1 MKKLIALLL
10 ALMLALALAVPASAA
25 GEDIGII
32 GGADGPTY
40 ILVSADPKAAAT
52 GEDIGIIGGADGPT
66 YILVSA
72 DPKAA
77 AAGEDIGIIGGADG
91 PTYILVSADPKA
103 AATVSKEQREQN
115 IKALGGVVG
124 QVNVLLGDRC
134 IAFTDA
140 VPEVKNGR
148 TMVPLRAALEAMGA
162 RIEFDQATKTAIV
175 TGEKASFTHVVGSD
189 VITRA
194 DGSTVKMDVR
204 SYVTPSNRTMV
215 PVRFFSQ
222 VLGYDVFWD
231 NGYRMAFLLDEETFA
246 EKVDSR
252 LTILNDYLAGNAKRF
267 DASKNYK
274 EDVTLSG
281 TVKVI
286 DSIKGDRSYP
296 YSGKA
301 SVLLGKDGMS
311 MSLSA
316 DLGDLAE
323 LLEGLGGK
331 LPEAYRALTVKPELE
346 AIFSDKLYFRSPLLD
361 AAMAKVDGTQAVSG
375 AWYATDAVMSFGDLY
390 ESMYGSNEDYTVGKA
405 FYAAMKQGDAN
416 GFFES
421 WSGTE
426 QLAAAAVELFGDET
440 FTKSG
445 SGYKWHFGK
454 EELAM
459 LLAEAIPGFIADSGV
474 EELSIDLT
482 MRSDGGVE
490 LKYTASTS
498 INEEAALR
506 IDYTFAGNSSRM
518 TAKGTVQLRNICDV
532 RFDAAVS
539 VRATSEKPLTA
550 PPAGATIITLPPVM
564 PIAA

>member
-1 MKKLIALLL
+1 MKRVLSLLL
-10 ALMLALALAVPASAA
+10 TLALALALAVPASAA

-40 ILVSADPKAAAT
+40 IF
-52 GEDIGIIGGADGPT
+52 
-66 YILVSA
+66 
-72 DPKAA
+72 
-77 AAGEDIGIIGGADG
+77 
-91 PTYILVSADPKA
+91 VSADPKA

-204 SYVTPSNRTMV
+204 SYVTTSNRTMV

-252 LTILNDYLAGNAKRF
+252 LTILNGYLAGNAKRF
-267 DASKNYK
+267 DASKNYR

-316 DLGDLAE
+316 DLSDLAE
-323 LLEGLGGK
+323 YFESLAGEP
-331 LPEAYRALTVKPELE
+331 LPEAYRAAFIKPELE
-346 AIFSDKLYFRSPLLD
+346 AIYGDKLYYKSPLFD
-361 AAMAKVDGTQAVSG
+361 ALMAKVDGTQAVSG
-375 AWYATDAVMSFGDLY
+375 AWYATDAVMSFGALY
-390 ESMYGSNEDYTVGKA
+390 ESMYGGNEDYTVGKA
-405 FYAAMKQGDAN
+405 LYAAMKQGDAN

-421 WSGTE
+421 WSDKTS
-426 QLAAAAVELFGDET
+426 LASGVVRMFGDET

-482 MRSDGGVE
+482 MCSDGGVE

-518 TAKGTVQLRNICDV
+518 TAKGTVQVRNVCDV
-532 RFDAAVS
+532 TFDAAIS
-539 VRATSEKPLTA
+539 VRTTSEKPLTA
-550 PPAGATIITLPPVM
+550 PPAGATIITRPPVM

>member
-10 ALMLALALAVPASAA
+10 ALMLALALAVPASADEYGYA
-25 GEDIGII
+25 ADGGDIGII
-32 GGADGPTY
+32 GGADGLTY
-40 ILVSADPKAAAT
+40 ILV
-52 GEDIGIIGGADGPT
+52 GEDQGTAPDTIFGTAENIDWDAIMKEMAER
-66 YILVSA
+66 SA
-72 DPKAA
+72 AQ
-77 AAGEDIGIIGGADG
+77 E
-91 PTYILVSADPKA
+91 
-103 AATVSKEQREQN
+103 KEQREQN

-124 QVNVLLGDRC
+124 QTNVLLNDKC

-140 VPEVKNGR
+140 APEARNGR
-148 TMVPLRAALEAMGA
+148 TMVPLRATLEAMGA
-162 RIEFDQATKTAIV
+162 QVDYDQATRSALV
-175 TGEKASFTHVVGSD
+175 TGEKASFTHVIGSD

-246 EKVDSR
+246 EKVDSH
-252 LTILNDYLAGNAKRF
+252 LTILNGYLAGNAKRF
-267 DASKNYK
+267 DDDKNYK

-311 MSLSA
+311 LSLSA
-316 DLGDLAE
+316 DLSDLAE
-323 LLEGLGGK
+323 YFESLAGEP
-331 LPEAYRALTVKPELE
+331 LPEAYRAAFIKPELE
-346 AIFSDKLYFRSPLLD
+346 AVFSDKLYFRSPLFD
-361 AAMAKVDGTQAVSG
+361 ALMAEVDGTQAVSG
-375 AWYATDAVMSFGDLY
+375 AWYATDAVMSFGALY
-390 ESMYGSNEDYTVGKA
+390 ESMYGGNEDYTVGKA
-405 FYAAMKQGDAN
+405 LYAAMKQGDAN
-416 GFFES
+416 GFYES

-426 QLAAAAVELFGDET
+426 QLAAAAVEMFGDET

-445 SGYKWHFGK
+445 SSYKWHFGK

-459 LLAEAIPGFIADSGV
+459 LLAEAGMDAETAQGFIADSGV

-482 MRSDGGVE
+482 LRSDGSVE

-498 INEEAALR
+498 VNEEAALR
-506 IDYTFAGNSSRM
+506 IDYTLAGNSSRM
-518 TAKGTVQLRNICDV
+518 TAKGTVQVRNVCDV
-532 RFDAAVS
+532 TFDAAVS
-539 VRATSEKPLTA
+539 VRATSEKPLAA

>member
-1 MKKLIALLL
+1 MKRVLSLLL
-10 ALMLALALAVPASAA
+10 ALALALALAVPASAA

-40 ILVSADPKAAAT
+40 ILVSADPK
-52 GEDIGIIGGADGPT
+52 
-66 YILVSA
+66 S
-72 DPKAA
+72 
-77 AAGEDIGIIGGADG
+77 
-91 PTYILVSADPKA
+91 

-124 QVNVLLGDRC
+124 QANVLLGDRC

-140 VPEVKNGR
+140 APEVKNGR
-148 TMVPLRAALEAMGA
+148 TMVPLRASLEAMGA
-162 RIEFDQATKTAIV
+162 RVDYDADTRTAVV

-252 LTILNDYLAGNAKRF
+252 LTILNGYLNGNAKRF
-267 DASKNYK
+267 DASRNYK

-361 AAMAKVDGTQAVSG
+361 AAMAKANAPQAVSG
-375 AWYATDAVMSFGDLY
+375 AWYATDAVMSFGALY
-390 ESMYGSNEDYTVGKA
+390 ESMYGGNEDYTVGKA
-405 FYAAMKQGDAN
+405 LYAAMKQGDAN
-416 GFFES
+416 GFYEG

-459 LLAEAIPGFIADSGV
+459 LLEEAIPGFIADSGV

-490 LKYTASTS
+490 LKYTAAM
-498 INEEAALR
+498 NAKEEAAFR
-506 IDYTFAGNSSRM
+506 IDYTLTGNSSRM
-518 TAKGTVQLRNICDV
+518 TVKGAVQVRNVCDV
-532 RFDAAVS
+532 TFDAAVS
-539 VRATSEKPLTA
+539 VRTTSEKPLTA

>member
-1 MKKLIALLL
+1 
-10 ALMLALALAVPASAA
+10 
-25 GEDIGII
+25 
-32 GGADGPTY
+32 
-40 ILVSADPKAAAT
+40 
-52 GEDIGIIGGADGPT
+52 
-66 YILVSA
+66 
-72 DPKAA
+72 
-77 AAGEDIGIIGGADG
+77 
-91 PTYILVSADPKA
+91 
-103 AATVSKEQREQN
+103 
-115 IKALGGVVG
+115 
-124 QVNVLLGDRC
+124 
-134 IAFTDA
+134 
-140 VPEVKNGR
+140 
-148 TMVPLRAALEAMGA
+148 
-162 RIEFDQATKTAIV
+162 
-175 TGEKASFTHVVGSD
+175 
-189 VITRA
+189 
-194 DGSTVKMDVR
+194 
-204 SYVTPSNRTMV
+204 MV

-252 LTILNDYLAGNAKRF
+252 LTILNGYLAGNAKRF

-375 AWYATDAVMSFGDLY
+375 AWYATDAVMSFPDLY
-390 ESMYGSNEDYTVGKA
+390 ESMYGSGDGRTVGHIL
-405 FYAAMKQGDAN
+405 YAMMKQGDAN
-416 GFFES
+416 GFYES

-426 QLAAAAVELFGDET
+426 QLAAAAAEMFGDET

-454 EELAM
+454 EELAK
-459 LLAEAIPGFIADSGV
+459 LLTEAGVDAEAVPGFIADSGV

-506 IDYTFAGNSSRM
+506 IDYTLAGNSSRM
-518 TAKGTVQLRNICDV
+518 TAKGTVQVRNVCDV
-532 RFDAAVS
+532 TFDAAVS
-539 VRATSEKPLTA
+539 VRTTSEKPLAA

>member
-40 ILVSADPKAAAT
+40 ILV
-52 GEDIGIIGGADGPT
+52 GEDQGTAPDTIFGTAENIDWDAIMKEMAER
-66 YILVSA
+66 SA
-72 DPKAA
+72 AQ
-77 AAGEDIGIIGGADG
+77 E
-91 PTYILVSADPKA
+91 
-103 AATVSKEQREQN
+103 KEQREQN
-115 IKALGGVVG
+115 IKALGGVAG

-189 VITRA
+189 IITRA

-231 NGYRMAFLLDEETFA
+231 NGYRMAFLLDEEIFA

-252 LTILNDYLAGNAKRF
+252 LAILNGYLAKNAKSF
-267 DASKNYK
+267 DASKNYR

-301 SVLLGKDGMS
+301 SMLLGKDSMS
-311 MSLSA
+311 MRMSA
-316 DLGDLAE
+316 DLSGLAE
-323 LLEGLGGK
+323 LLEGLAGEK
-331 LPEAYRALTVKPELE
+331 LPETYRAALIKPELE
-346 AIFSDKLYFRSPLLD
+346 VIYGDRLYNKSPLFD
-361 AAMAKVDGTQAVSG
+361 ALMTKESGAQTVSG
-375 AWYATDAVMSFGDLY
+375 AWYAADAAMSFADLRA
-390 ESMYGSNEDYTVGKA
+390 SMYGSGESYTVGGLL
-405 FYAAMKQGDAN
+405 YASMMQGEAN
-416 GFFES
+416 SFFTS
-421 WSGTE
+421 WNSTT
-426 QLAAAAVELFGDET
+426 QLVSAAAELLGDDT

-445 SGYKWHFGK
+445 SSYKWHFGK
-454 EELAM
+454 AELAKLITEMYGEAYAAEVMKEESIEEL
-459 LLAEAIPGFIADSGV
+459 D
-474 EELSIDLT
+474 IDLT
-482 MRSDGGVE
+482 LRGDGGVE
-490 LKYTASTS
+490 LKCAMAMDL
-498 INEEAALR
+498 NEEAAFR
-506 IDYTFAGNSSRM
+506 IDYTLTGNSSRM
-518 TAKGTVQLRNICDV
+518 TVKGAVQVRNVCDV
-532 RFDAAVS
+532 TFAAAVS
-539 VRATSEKPLTA
+539 VRTTSEKPLAA

>member
-10 ALMLALALAVPASAA
+10 ALTLALALAVPASAA

-32 GGADGPTY
+32 GGADGLTY
-40 ILVSADPKAAAT
+40 ILV
-52 GEDIGIIGGADGPT
+52 GEDQGTAPDTIFGTAENIDWDAIMKEMAER
-66 YILVSA
+66 SA
-72 DPKAA
+72 AQ
-77 AAGEDIGIIGGADG
+77 E
-91 PTYILVSADPKA
+91 
-103 AATVSKEQREQN
+103 KEQREQN
-115 IKALGGVVG
+115 IKALGGVAG

-194 DGSTVKMDVR
+194 DGSTVKMDVH

-231 NGYRMAFLLDEETFA
+231 NGYRMVFLLDEETFTK
-246 EKVDSR
+246 KVDSR
-252 LTILNDYLAGNAKRF
+252 LAILNGYLAGNAKRF

-301 SVLLGKDGMS
+301 SVLMGGEGMS
-311 MSLSA
+311 MSVSA

-346 AIFSDKLYFRSPLLD
+346 AIFSDKLYFKSPLFD
-361 AAMAKVDGTQAVSG
+361 ALMAKVDGTQAVSG
-375 AWYATDAVMSFGDLY
+375 AWYAADAAMSFADLRA
-390 ESMYGSNEDYTVGKA
+390 SMYGSGESYTVGGLL
-405 FYAAMKQGDAN
+405 YASMMQGEAN
-416 GFFES
+416 SFFTS
-421 WSGTE
+421 WNSTT
-426 QLAAAAVELFGDET
+426 QLASAAAELLGDDT

-445 SGYKWHFGK
+445 SSYKWHFGK
-454 EELAM
+454 AELAKLITEMYGEAYAAEVMKEESIEEL
-459 LLAEAIPGFIADSGV
+459 D
-474 EELSIDLT
+474 IDLT
-482 MRSDGGVE
+482 LRSDGGVE
-490 LKYTASTS
+490 LKCAMAMDL
-498 INEEAALR
+498 NEEAAFR
-506 IDYTFAGNSSRM
+506 IDYTLTGNSSRM
-518 TAKGTVQLRNICDV
+518 TVKGAVQVRNVCDV
-532 RFDAAVS
+532 TFAAAVS
-539 VRATSEKPLTA
+539 VRTTSEKPLAA

>member
-77 AAGEDIGIIGGADG
+77 A
-91 PTYILVSADPKA
+91 
-103 AATVSKEQREQN
+103 TVSKEQREQN
-115 IKALGGVVG
+115 IKALGGVAG

-252 LTILNDYLAGNAKRF
+252 LTILNGYLAGNAKRF

-311 MSLSA
+311 MSLSMSLSA
-316 DLGDLAE
+316 DLSDLAE
-323 LLEGLGGK
+323 YFESLAGEP
-331 LPEAYRALTVKPELE
+331 LPEAYRAAFIKPELE
-346 AIFSDKLYFRSPLLD
+346 AVFSDKLYFRSPLFD
-361 AAMAKVDGTQAVSG
+361 ALMAEVGGTQAVSG
-375 AWYATDAVMSFGDLY
+375 AWYATDAVMSFPDLY
-390 ESMYGSNEDYTVGKA
+390 RSMYGSGDGRTVGHIL
-405 FYAAMKQGDAN
+405 YAMMKQGDAN
-416 GFFES
+416 GFYES

-426 QLAAAAVELFGDET
+426 QLAAAAAEMFGDET
-440 FTKSG
+440 FTKSAG
-445 SGYKWHFGK
+445 SYKWHLGID
-454 EELAM
+454 ELTKLMGRRTGGGTLTAQTAKDEG
-459 LLAEAIPGFIADSGV
+459 L

-482 MRSDGGVE
+482 LRSDGGVE

-506 IDYTFAGNSSRM
+506 IDYTLAGNSSRM
-518 TAKGTVQLRNICDV
+518 TVKGTVQVRNVCDV
-532 RFDAAVS
+532 TFDAAIS
-539 VRATSEKPLTA
+539 VRTTSEKPLTA

>member
-52 GEDIGIIGGADGPT
+52 
-66 YILVSA
+66 
-72 DPKAA
+72 
-77 AAGEDIGIIGGADG
+77 
-91 PTYILVSADPKA
+91 
-103 AATVSKEQREQN
+103 VSKEQREQN
-115 IKALGGVVG
+115 IKALGGVAG

-194 DGSTVKMDVR
+194 DGSTVKMDVH

-231 NGYRMAFLLDEETFA
+231 NGYRMAETFA

-252 LTILNDYLAGNAKRF
+252 LTILNGYLAGNAKRF

-375 AWYATDAVMSFGDLY
+375 AWYATDAVMSFPDLY

-405 FYAAMKQGDAN
+405 LYAMMKQGDAN
-416 GFFES
+416 RFYES

-426 QLAAAAVELFGDET
+426 QLAAAAVEMFGDET

-474 EELSIDLT
+474 EELSIDMTL
-482 MRSDGGVE
+482 RSDGGVE

-506 IDYTFAGNSSRM
+506 IDYTLAGNSSRM
-518 TAKGTVQLRNICDV
+518 TVKGAVQLRNICDV
-532 RFDAAVS
+532 RFDAAIS
-539 VRATSEKPLTA
+539 VRTTSEKPLTA

>member
-25 GEDIGII
+25 GED
-32 GGADGPTY
+32 
-40 ILVSADPKAAAT
+40 V
-52 GEDIGIIGGADGPT
+52 
-66 YILVSA
+66 
-72 DPKAA
+72 
-77 AAGEDIGIIGGADG
+77 GIIGGADG

-115 IKALGGVVG
+115 IKALGGVAG

-194 DGSTVKMDVR
+194 DGSTVKMDVH

-252 LTILNDYLAGNAKRF
+252 LTILNGYLAGNAKRF

-361 AAMAKVDGTQAVSG
+361 AAMAKANAPQAVSG
-375 AWYATDAVMSFGDLY
+375 AWYATDAVMSFPDLY
-390 ESMYGSNEDYTVGKA
+390 RSMYGSGDGRTVGHIL
-405 FYAAMKQGDAN
+405 YAMMKQGDAN
-416 GFFES
+416 GFYES
-421 WSGTE
+421 WSSAA

-440 FTKSG
+440 FTKFG

-454 EELAM
+454 EELAK
-459 LLAEAIPGFIADSGV
+459 LLTETIPGFIADSGV

-482 MRSDGGVE
+482 MRSDGSVE
-490 LKYTASTS
+490 LKYTAAM
-498 INEEAALR
+498 NAKEEAAFR
-506 IDYTFAGNSSRM
+506 IDYTLTGNSSRM
-518 TAKGTVQLRNICDV
+518 TVKGAVQVRNICDV
-532 RFDAAVS
+532 RFDAAIS
-539 VRATSEKPLTA
+539 VRTTSEKPLAA

>member
-77 AAGEDIGIIGGADG
+77 A
-91 PTYILVSADPKA
+91 
-103 AATVSKEQREQN
+103 TVSKEQREQN
-115 IKALGGVVG
+115 IKALGGVAG

-194 DGSTVKMDVR
+194 DGSTVKMDVH

-231 NGYRMAFLLDEETFA
+231 NGYRMVFLLDEETFA

-252 LTILNDYLAGNAKRF
+252 LTILNGYLAGNAKRF

-361 AAMAKVDGTQAVSG
+361 AAIAKVDGTQAVSG
-375 AWYATDAVMSFGDLY
+375 AWYATDAVMSFPDLY

-405 FYAAMKQGDAN
+405 LYAMMKQGDAN
-416 GFFES
+416 RFYES

-426 QLAAAAVELFGDET
+426 QLAAAAVEMFGDET

-474 EELSIDLT
+474 EELSIDMTL
-482 MRSDGGVE
+482 RSDGGVE

-506 IDYTFAGNSSRM
+506 IDYTLAGNSSRM
-518 TAKGTVQLRNICDV
+518 TAKGTVQVRNVCDV
-532 RFDAAVS
+532 TFDAAVS

>member
-52 GEDIGIIGGADGPT
+52 
-66 YILVSA
+66 
-72 DPKAA
+72 
-77 AAGEDIGIIGGADG
+77 
-91 PTYILVSADPKA
+91 
-103 AATVSKEQREQN
+103 VSKEQREQN
-115 IKALGGVVG
+115 IKALGGVAG

-194 DGSTVKMDVR
+194 DGSTVKMDVH

-231 NGYRMAFLLDEETFA
+231 NGYRMVFLLDEETFA

-252 LTILNDYLAGNAKRF
+252 LTILNGYLAGNAKRF

-301 SVLLGKDGMS
+301 SVLMGGEGMS

-361 AAMAKVDGTQAVSG
+361 AAMAKANATQAVSG
-375 AWYATDAVMSFGDLY
+375 AWYATDAVMSFPDLY
-390 ESMYGSNEDYTVGKA
+390 RSMYGGNEDYTVGKA
-405 FYAAMKQGDAN
+405 LYAAMKQGDAN
-416 GFFES
+416 RFYES

-426 QLAAAAVELFGDET
+426 QLAAAAVEMFGDET

-454 EELAM
+454 EELAK
-459 LLAEAIPGFIADSGV
+459 LLTEAGVDAEAVPGFIADSGV
-474 EELSIDLT
+474 EELSIDMTL
-482 MRSDGGVE
+482 RSDGGVE

-506 IDYTFAGNSSRM
+506 IDYTLAGNSSRM
-518 TAKGTVQLRNICDV
+518 TAKGTVQVRNVCDV
-532 RFDAAVS
+532 TFDAAVS
-539 VRATSEKPLTA
+539 VRTTSEKPLAA

>member
-52 GEDIGIIGGADGPT
+52 
-66 YILVSA
+66 
-72 DPKAA
+72 
-77 AAGEDIGIIGGADG
+77 
-91 PTYILVSADPKA
+91 
-103 AATVSKEQREQN
+103 VSKEQREQN
-115 IKALGGVVG
+115 IKALGGVAG

-134 IAFTDA
+134 IAFTNA

-194 DGSTVKMDVR
+194 DGSTVKMDVH

-252 LTILNDYLAGNAKRF
+252 LTILNDYLAKSARDL
-267 DASKNYK
+267 DASENYK
-274 EDVTLSG
+274 EEVTLSG

-375 AWYATDAVMSFGDLY
+375 AWYATDAVMSFSDLY
-390 ESMYGSNEDYTVGKA
+390 RSMYGGRDGRTVGHIL
-405 FYAAMKQGDAN
+405 YAMVKQGDAN

-426 QLAAAAVELFGDET
+426 QLAVAAVELFGDET

-459 LLAEAIPGFIADSGV
+459 LLAEATPGFIADSGV

-482 MRSDGGVE
+482 LRSDGSVE
-490 LKYTASTS
+490 LKYTAAM
-498 INEEAALR
+498 NAKEAAAFR
-506 IDYTFAGNSSRM
+506 IDYTLTGNSSRM
-518 TAKGTVQLRNICDV
+518 TVKGAVQLRNVCDV
-532 RFDAAVS
+532 SFAAAVS
-539 VRATSEKPLTA
+539 VRTTSEKPLTA

>member
-52 GEDIGIIGGADGPT
+52 
-66 YILVSA
+66 
-72 DPKAA
+72 
-77 AAGEDIGIIGGADG
+77 
-91 PTYILVSADPKA
+91 
-103 AATVSKEQREQN
+103 VSKEQREQN
-115 IKALGGVVG
+115 IKALGGVAG

-194 DGSTVKMDVR
+194 DGSTVKMDVH

-252 LTILNDYLAGNAKRF
+252 LTILNGYLAGNAKRF

-361 AAMAKVDGTQAVSG
+361 AAMAKANAPQAVSG
-375 AWYATDAVMSFGDLY
+375 AWYATDAVMSFPDLY
-390 ESMYGSNEDYTVGKA
+390 RSMYGSGDGRTVGHIL
-405 FYAAMKQGDAN
+405 YAMMKQGDAN
-416 GFFES
+416 GFYES
-421 WSGTE
+421 WSSAA

-440 FTKSG
+440 FTKFG
-445 SGYKWHFGK
+445 SGWRWHFGK
-454 EELAM
+454 EELAK
-459 LLAEAIPGFIADSGV
+459 LLTETIPGFIADSGV

-482 MRSDGGVE
+482 MRSDGSVE
-490 LKYTASTS
+490 LKYTAAM
-498 INEEAALR
+498 NAKEEAAFR
-506 IDYTFAGNSSRM
+506 IDYTLTGNSSRM
-518 TAKGTVQLRNICDV
+518 TVKGAVQVRNICDV
-532 RFDAAVS
+532 RFDAAIS
-539 VRATSEKPLTA
+539 VRTTSEKPLAA

>member
-52 GEDIGIIGGADGPT
+52 
-66 YILVSA
+66 
-72 DPKAA
+72 
-77 AAGEDIGIIGGADG
+77 
-91 PTYILVSADPKA
+91 
-103 AATVSKEQREQN
+103 VSKEQREQN
-115 IKALGGVVG
+115 IKALGGVAG

-148 TMVPLRAALEAMGA
+148 TMVPLRASLEAMGA
-162 RIEFDQATKTAIV
+162 RVDYDADTGTAVV

-252 LTILNDYLAGNAKRF
+252 LTILNGYLAGNAKRF

-316 DLGDLAE
+316 DLSDLAE
-323 LLEGLGGK
+323 YFESLAGEP
-331 LPEAYRALTVKPELE
+331 LPEAYRAAFIKPELE
-346 AIFSDKLYFRSPLLD
+346 AVFSDKLYFRSPLFD
-361 AAMAKVDGTQAVSG
+361 ALMAEVGGTQAVSG
-375 AWYATDAVMSFGDLY
+375 AWYATDAVMSFPDLY
-390 ESMYGSNEDYTVGKA
+390 RSMYGGNEDYTVGKA
-405 FYAAMKQGDAN
+405 LYAAMKQGDAN
-416 GFFES
+416 RFYES

-426 QLAAAAVELFGDET
+426 QLAAAAVEMFGDET

-445 SGYKWHFGK
+445 SGYKWHFGID
-454 EELAM
+454 ELTKLMGRRTGGGTLTAQTAKDEG
-459 LLAEAIPGFIADSGV
+459 L

-482 MRSDGGVE
+482 LRSDGSVE
-490 LKYTASTS
+490 LKYTAAM
-498 INEEAALR
+498 NAKEEAAFR
-506 IDYTFAGNSSRM
+506 IDYTLTGNSSRM
-518 TAKGTVQLRNICDV
+518 TVKGAVQLRNICDV
-532 RFDAAVS
+532 RFDAAIS
-539 VRATSEKPLTA
+539 VRTTSEKPLTA

>member
-10 ALMLALALAVPASAA
+10 ALTLALALAVPASAA

-32 GGADGPTY
+32 GGADGLTY
-40 ILVSADPKAAAT
+40 ILV
-52 GEDIGIIGGADGPT
+52 GEDQGTAPDTIFGTAENIDWDAIMKEMAER
-66 YILVSA
+66 SA
-72 DPKAA
+72 AQ
-77 AAGEDIGIIGGADG
+77 E
-91 PTYILVSADPKA
+91 
-103 AATVSKEQREQN
+103 KEQREQN
-115 IKALGGVVG
+115 IKALGGVAG

-189 VITRA
+189 IITRA

-231 NGYRMAFLLDEETFA
+231 NGYRMAFLLDEEIFA

-252 LTILNDYLAGNAKRF
+252 LAILNGYLAKNAKSF
-267 DASKNYK
+267 DASKNYR

-301 SVLLGKDGMS
+301 SMLLGKDSMS
-311 MSLSA
+311 MRMSA
-316 DLGDLAE
+316 DLSGLAE
-323 LLEGLGGK
+323 LLEGLAGEK
-331 LPEAYRALTVKPELE
+331 LPETYRAALIKPELE
-346 AIFSDKLYFRSPLLD
+346 VIYGDRLYNKSPLFD
-361 AAMAKVDGTQAVSG
+361 ALMTKESGAQTVSG
-375 AWYATDAVMSFGDLY
+375 AWYAADAAMSFADLRA
-390 ESMYGSNEDYTVGKA
+390 SMYGSGESYTVGGLL
-405 FYAAMKQGDAN
+405 YASMMQGEAN
-416 GFFES
+416 SFFTS
-421 WSGTE
+421 WNSTT
-426 QLAAAAVELFGDET
+426 QLASAAAELLGDDT

-445 SGYKWHFGK
+445 SSYKWHFGK
-454 EELAM
+454 AELAKLITEMYGEAYAAEVMKEESIEEL
-459 LLAEAIPGFIADSGV
+459 D
-474 EELSIDLT
+474 IDLT
-482 MRSDGGVE
+482 LRGDGGVE
-490 LKYTASTS
+490 LKCAMAMDL
-498 INEEAALR
+498 NEEAAFR
-506 IDYTFAGNSSRM
+506 IDYTLTGNSSRM
-518 TAKGTVQLRNICDV
+518 TVKGAVQVRNVCDV
-532 RFDAAVS
+532 TFAAAVS
-539 VRATSEKPLTA
+539 VRTTSEKPLAA

>member
-32 GGADGPTY
+32 GGADGLTY
-40 ILVSADPKAAAT
+40 ILV
-52 GEDIGIIGGADGPT
+52 GEDQGTAPDTIFGTAENIDWDAIMKEMAER
-66 YILVSA
+66 SA
-72 DPKAA
+72 AQ
-77 AAGEDIGIIGGADG
+77 E
-91 PTYILVSADPKA
+91 
-103 AATVSKEQREQN
+103 KEQREQN
-115 IKALGGVVG
+115 IKALGGVAG

-194 DGSTVKMDVR
+194 DGSTVKMDVH

-252 LTILNDYLAGNAKRF
+252 LTILNGYLAGNAKRF

-301 SVLLGKDGMS
+301 SVLMGGEGMS
-311 MSLSA
+311 MSVSA

-346 AIFSDKLYFRSPLLD
+346 AIFSDKLYFKSPLFD
-361 AAMAKVDGTQAVSG
+361 ALMAKVDGTQAVSG
-375 AWYATDAVMSFGDLY
+375 AWYAADAAMSFADLRA
-390 ESMYGSNEDYTVGKA
+390 SMYGSGESYTVGGLL
-405 FYAAMKQGDAN
+405 YASMMQGEAN
-416 GFFES
+416 SFFTS
-421 WSGTE
+421 WNSTT
-426 QLAAAAVELFGDET
+426 QLASAAAELLGDDT

-445 SGYKWHFGK
+445 SSYKWHFGK
-454 EELAM
+454 AELAKLITEMYGEAYAAEVMKEESIEEL
-459 LLAEAIPGFIADSGV
+459 D
-474 EELSIDLT
+474 IDLT
-482 MRSDGGVE
+482 LRSDGGVE

-498 INEEAALR
+498 VNEEAALR
-506 IDYTFAGNSSRM
+506 IDYTLAGNSSRM
-518 TAKGTVQLRNICDV
+518 TARGTVQVRNVCDV
-532 RFDAAVS
+532 TFDAAVS
-539 VRATSEKPLTA
+539 VRTTSEKPLTA

>member
-10 ALMLALALAVPASAA
+10 ALTLALALAVPASADA
-25 GEDIGII
+25 YGYTVDGKDVGII
-32 GGADGPTY
+32 GSADGPTF
-40 ILVSADPKAAAT
+40 ILV
-52 GEDIGIIGGADGPT
+52 GEDLEADTVDGKDVGIIGSADSPT
-66 YILVSA
+66 FILVREDSEA
-72 DPKAA
+72 DAEAA
-77 AAGEDIGIIGGADG
+77 
-91 PTYILVSADPKA
+91 K
-103 AATVSKEQREQN
+103 KQREAN
-115 IKALGGVVG
+115 LTALGGVVG
-124 QVNVLLGDRC
+124 QTNVLLNDKC

-140 VPEVKNGR
+140 APEARNGR
-148 TMVPLRAALEAMGA
+148 TMVPLRATLEAMGA
-162 RIEFDQATKTAIV
+162 QVDYDQATRSALV
-175 TGEKASFTHVVGSD
+175 TGEKASFTHVIGSD
-189 VITRA
+189 VITLS
-194 DGSTVKMDVR
+194 DGTEVKMDVA
-204 SYVTPSNRTMV
+204 SYATASNRTMV

-231 NGYRMAFLLDEETFA
+231 NDYRMVFLLDEETFTK
-246 EKVDSR
+246 KVDSR
-252 LTILNDYLAGNAKRF
+252 LAILNGYLAGNAKRF
-267 DASKNYK
+267 DASKNYR

-375 AWYATDAVMSFGDLY
+375 AWYATDAVMSFGALY
-390 ESMYGSNEDYTVGKA
+390 ESMYGGNEDYTVGKA
-405 FYAAMKQGDAN
+405 LYAAMKQGDAN
-416 GFFES
+416 RFYES

-426 QLAAAAVELFGDET
+426 QLAAAAVEMFGDET
-440 FTKSG
+440 FTRSG
-445 SGYKWHFGK
+445 SSYKWHFGK
-454 EELAM
+454 EELAK
-459 LLAEAIPGFIADSGV
+459 LLTEAGMDAETAQGFITDIGID
-474 EELSIDLT
+474 ELSIDMTL
-482 MRSDGGVE
+482 RSDGSVE

-498 INEEAALR
+498 VNEEAALR
-506 IDYTFAGNSSRM
+506 IDYTLAGNSSRM
-518 TAKGTVQLRNICDV
+518 TAKGTVQVRNVCDV
-532 RFDAAVS
+532 TFDAAVS
-539 VRATSEKPLTA
+539 VRTTSEKPLTA

>member
-1 MKKLIALLL
+1 MKRFLSLLL
-10 ALMLALALAVPASAA
+10 ALTLALALAIPASADA
-25 GEDIGII
+25 YGYTVDGKDVGII
-32 GGADGPTY
+32 GSADGPTF
-40 ILVSADPKAAAT
+40 ILV
-52 GEDIGIIGGADGPT
+52 GEDLEADTVDGKDVGIIGSADSPT
-66 YILVSA
+66 FILVREDSEA
-72 DPKAA
+72 DAEAA
-77 AAGEDIGIIGGADG
+77 RA
-91 PTYILVSADPKA
+91 
-103 AATVSKEQREQN
+103 QREAT
-115 IKALGGVVG
+115 ITALGGVVG
-124 QVNVLLGDRC
+124 QTNVLLNDKC

-140 VPEVKNGR
+140 APEARNGR
-148 TMVPLRAALEAMGA
+148 TMVPLRATLEAMGA
-162 RIEFDQATKTAIV
+162 QVDYDQATRSALV
-175 TGEKASFTHVVGSD
+175 TGEKASFTHVIGSD
-189 VITRA
+189 VITLS
-194 DGSTVKMDVR
+194 DGTEVKMDVA
-204 SYVTPSNRTMV
+204 SYATASNRTMV

-231 NGYRMAFLLDEETFA
+231 NDYRMVFLLDEETFTK
-246 EKVDSR
+246 KVDSR
-252 LTILNDYLAGNAKRF
+252 LAILNGYLAKNAKSF
-267 DASKNYK
+267 DASKNYR

-316 DLGDLAE
+316 DLSDLAE
-323 LLEGLGGK
+323 YFESLAGEP
-331 LPEAYRALTVKPELE
+331 LPEAYRAAFIKPELE
-346 AIFSDKLYFRSPLLD
+346 AVFSDKLYFRSPLFD
-361 AAMAKVDGTQAVSG
+361 ALMAEVGGTQAVSG
-375 AWYATDAVMSFGDLY
+375 AWYATDAVMSFGALY
-390 ESMYGSNEDYTVGKA
+390 ESMYGGNEDYTVGKA
-405 FYAAMKQGDAN
+405 LYAAMKQGDAN

-482 MRSDGGVE
+482 LRSDGGVE

-506 IDYTFAGNSSRM
+506 IDYTLAGNSSRM
-518 TAKGTVQLRNICDV
+518 TAKGTVQVRNVCDV
-532 RFDAAVS
+532 TFDAAVS
-539 VRATSEKPLTA
+539 ARTTSEKPLAA
-550 PPAGATIITLPPVM
+550 PPAGTTVIALPT
-564 PIAA
+564 AGQK

>member
-52 GEDIGIIGGADGPT
+52 
-66 YILVSA
+66 
-72 DPKAA
+72 
-77 AAGEDIGIIGGADG
+77 
-91 PTYILVSADPKA
+91 
-103 AATVSKEQREQN
+103 VSKEQREQN
-115 IKALGGVVG
+115 IKALGGVAG

-194 DGSTVKMDVR
+194 DGSTVKMDVH

-252 LTILNDYLAGNAKRF
+252 LTILNGYLAGNAKRF

-375 AWYATDAVMSFGDLY
+375 AWYATDAVMSFPDLY
-390 ESMYGSNEDYTVGKA
+390 ESMYGSGDGRTVGHIL
-405 FYAAMKQGDAN
+405 YAMMKQGDAN

-421 WSGTE
+421 WSDKTS
-426 QLAAAAVELFGDET
+426 LASGVVGMLGDET

-459 LLAEAIPGFIADSGV
+459 LLAEATPGFIADSGID
-474 EELSIDLT
+474 ELSIDMTL
-482 MRSDGGVE
+482 RSDGGVE
-490 LKYTASTS
+490 LKYTAAM
-498 INEEAALR
+498 NAKEEAAFR
-506 IDYTFAGNSSRM
+506 IDYTLTGNSSRM
-518 TAKGTVQLRNICDV
+518 TVKGAIQLRNVCDV
-532 RFDAAVS
+532 SFAAAVS
-539 VRATSEKPLTA
+539 VRTTSEKPLAA

>member
-32 GGADGPTY
+32 GGADGLTY
-40 ILVSADPKAAAT
+40 ILV
-52 GEDIGIIGGADGPT
+52 GEDQGTAPDTIFGTAENIDWDAIMKEMAER
-66 YILVSA
+66 SA
-72 DPKAA
+72 AQ
-77 AAGEDIGIIGGADG
+77 E
-91 PTYILVSADPKA
+91 
-103 AATVSKEQREQN
+103 KEQREQN
-115 IKALGGVVG
+115 IKALGGVAG

-189 VITRA
+189 IITRA

-231 NGYRMAFLLDEETFA
+231 NGYRMAFLLDEEIFA

-252 LTILNDYLAGNAKRF
+252 LAILNGYLAKNAKSF
-267 DASKNYK
+267 DASKNYR

-301 SVLLGKDGMS
+301 SMLLGKDSMS
-311 MSLSA
+311 MRMSA
-316 DLGDLAE
+316 DLSGLAE
-323 LLEGLGGK
+323 LLEGLAGEK
-331 LPEAYRALTVKPELE
+331 LPETYRAALIKPELE
-346 AIFSDKLYFRSPLLD
+346 VIYGDRLYNKSPLFD
-361 AAMAKVDGTQAVSG
+361 ALMTKESGAQTVSG
-375 AWYATDAVMSFGDLY
+375 AWYAADAAMSFADLRA
-390 ESMYGSNEDYTVGKA
+390 SMYGSGESYTVGGLL
-405 FYAAMKQGDAN
+405 YASMMQGEAN
-416 GFFES
+416 SFFTS
-421 WSGTE
+421 WNSTT
-426 QLAAAAVELFGDET
+426 QLASAAAELLGDDT

-445 SGYKWHFGK
+445 SSYKWHFGK
-454 EELAM
+454 AELAKLITEMYGEAYAAEVMKEESIEEL
-459 LLAEAIPGFIADSGV
+459 D
-474 EELSIDLT
+474 IDLT
-482 MRSDGGVE
+482 LRGDGGVE
-490 LKYTASTS
+490 LKCAMAMDL
-498 INEEAALR
+498 NEEAAFR
-506 IDYTFAGNSSRM
+506 IDYTLTGNSSRM
-518 TAKGTVQLRNICDV
+518 TVKGAVQVRNVCDV
-532 RFDAAVS
+532 TFDAAVS
-539 VRATSEKPLTA
+539 VRTTSEKPLTA

>member
-77 AAGEDIGIIGGADG
+77 A
-91 PTYILVSADPKA
+91 
-103 AATVSKEQREQN
+103 TVSKEQREQN
-115 IKALGGVVG
+115 IKALGGVAG

-194 DGSTVKMDVR
+194 DGSTVKMDVH

-252 LTILNDYLAGNAKRF
+252 LTILNGYLAGNAKRF

-301 SVLLGKDGMS
+301 SVLMGGEGMS
-311 MSLSA
+311 MSVSA

-346 AIFSDKLYFRSPLLD
+346 AIFSDKLYFKSPLFD
-361 AAMAKVDGTQAVSG
+361 ALMAKVDGTQAVSG
-375 AWYATDAVMSFGDLY
+375 AWYATDAVMSFGALY
-390 ESMYGSNEDYTVGKA
+390 ESMYGSGDGRTVGHIL
-405 FYAAMKQGDAN
+405 YAMMKQGDAN
-416 GFFES
+416 GFYES

-426 QLAAAAVELFGDET
+426 QLAAAAAEMFGDET

-454 EELAM
+454 EELAK
-459 LLAEAIPGFIADSGV
+459 LLTEAGVDAEAVPGFIADSGV

-506 IDYTFAGNSSRM
+506 IDYTLAGNSSRM
-518 TAKGTVQLRNICDV
+518 TAKGTVQVRNVCDV
-532 RFDAAVS
+532 TFDAAVS
-539 VRATSEKPLTA
+539 VRTTSEKPLAA

>member
-32 GGADGPTY
+32 GGADGLTY
-40 ILVSADPKAAAT
+40 ILV
-52 GEDIGIIGGADGPT
+52 GEDQGTAPDTIFGTAENIDWDAIMKEMAER
-66 YILVSA
+66 SA
-72 DPKAA
+72 AQ
-77 AAGEDIGIIGGADG
+77 E
-91 PTYILVSADPKA
+91 
-103 AATVSKEQREQN
+103 KEQREQN
-115 IKALGGVVG
+115 IKALGGVAG

-189 VITRA
+189 IITRA
-194 DGSTVKMDVR
+194 DGSTVKMDVH
-204 SYVTPSNRTMV
+204 SYVTPSNRTIV

-231 NGYRMAFLLDEETFA
+231 NGYRMVFLLDEETFA

-252 LTILNDYLAGNAKRF
+252 LTILNGYLAGNAKRF
-267 DASKNYK
+267 DDNKNYK

-316 DLGDLAE
+316 DLSDLAE
-323 LLEGLGGK
+323 YFESLAGEL
-331 LPEAYRALTVKPELE
+331 LPEAYRAAFIKPELE
-346 AIFSDKLYFRSPLLD
+346 AIYGDKLYYKSPLFD
-361 AAMAKVDGTQAVSG
+361 ALMAKVDGTQTVSG
-375 AWYATDAVMSFGDLY
+375 AWYATDAVMSFPDLY
-390 ESMYGSNEDYTVGKA
+390 RSMYGSGDGRTVGHIL
-405 FYAAMKQGDAN
+405 YAMMKQGDAN

-426 QLAAAAVELFGDET
+426 QLAAAVELLGDET

-482 MRSDGGVE
+482 LRSDGGVE

-498 INEEAALR
+498 VNEEAALR
-506 IDYTFAGNSSRM
+506 IDYTLAGNSSRM
-518 TAKGTVQLRNICDV
+518 TAKGTVQVRNVCDV
-532 RFDAAVS
+532 TFDAAVS
-539 VRATSEKPLTA
+539 VRTTSEKPLTA

>member
-10 ALMLALALAVPASAA
+10 ALMLALALVVPASAA

-32 GGADGPTY
+32 GGADGLTY
-40 ILVSADPKAAAT
+40 ILV
-52 GEDIGIIGGADGPT
+52 GEDQGTAPDTIFGTAENIDWDAIMKEMAER
-66 YILVSA
+66 SA
-72 DPKAA
+72 AQ
-77 AAGEDIGIIGGADG
+77 E
-91 PTYILVSADPKA
+91 
-103 AATVSKEQREQN
+103 KEQREQN
-115 IKALGGVVG
+115 IKALGGVAG

-189 VITRA
+189 IITRA

-231 NGYRMAFLLDEETFA
+231 NGYRMAFLLDEEIFA

-252 LTILNDYLAGNAKRF
+252 LAILNGYLAKNAKSF
-267 DASKNYK
+267 DASKNYR

-301 SVLLGKDGMS
+301 SMLLGKDSMS
-311 MSLSA
+311 MRMSA
-316 DLGDLAE
+316 DLSGLAE
-323 LLEGLGGK
+323 LLEGLAGEK
-331 LPEAYRALTVKPELE
+331 LPETYRAALIKPELE
-346 AIFSDKLYFRSPLLD
+346 VIYGDRLYNKSPLFD
-361 AAMAKVDGTQAVSG
+361 ALMTKESGAQTVSG
-375 AWYATDAVMSFGDLY
+375 AWYAADAVMSFPDLY

-405 FYAAMKQGDAN
+405 LYAMMKQGDAN
-416 GFFES
+416 RFYES

-426 QLAAAAVELFGDET
+426 QLAAAAVEMFGDET

-454 EELAM
+454 EELAK
-459 LLAEAIPGFIADSGV
+459 LLTETIPGFIADSGV
-474 EELSIDLT
+474 EELSIDMTL
-482 MRSDGGVE
+482 RSDGGVE

-498 INEEAALR
+498 VNEEAALR

>member
-52 GEDIGIIGGADGPT
+52 
-66 YILVSA
+66 
-72 DPKAA
+72 
-77 AAGEDIGIIGGADG
+77 
-91 PTYILVSADPKA
+91 
-103 AATVSKEQREQN
+103 VSKEQREQN
-115 IKALGGVVG
+115 IKALGGVAG

-134 IAFTDA
+134 IAFTDT

-231 NGYRMAFLLDEETFA
+231 NGYRMVFLLDEETFA

-252 LTILNDYLAGNAKRF
+252 LTILNGYLAGNAKRF

-301 SVLLGKDGMS
+301 SVLMGGEGMS
-311 MSLSA
+311 MSVSA

-346 AIFSDKLYFRSPLLD
+346 AIFSDKLYFKSPLFD
-361 AAMAKVDGTQAVSG
+361 ALMAKVDGTQAVSG

-390 ESMYGSNEDYTVGKA
+390 ESMYGSRDGRTVGHIL
-405 FYAAMKQGDAN
+405 YAMVKQGDAN
-416 GFFES
+416 RFYEG

-426 QLAAAAVELFGDET
+426 QLAAAAVEMLGDET

-454 EELAM
+454 EELAK
-459 LLAEAIPGFIADSGV
+459 LLTEAGVDAEAVPGFIADSGV

-482 MRSDGGVE
+482 LRSDGGVE

-498 INEEAALR
+498 VNEEAALR
-506 IDYTFAGNSSRM
+506 IDYTLAGNSSRM
-518 TAKGTVQLRNICDV
+518 TAKGTVQVRNVCDV
-532 RFDAAVS
+532 TFDAAVS
-539 VRATSEKPLTA
+539 VRTTSEKPLTA